1 MKGNLF
7 VKFQQRALLVRGGRK
22 HEDLHDFLYQCLAR
36 MSLDGNNPL
45 PECLAGLDA
54 QGKGEEEVDAVIR
67 CGRKAFY
74 IQ

>member
-1 MKGNLF
+1 
-7 VKFQQRALLVRGGRK
+7 
-22 HEDLHDFLYQCLAR
+22 